1 MQRKEVVRGSHLT
14 SIQRRREEE
23 LKSDLRKKRN
33 ARPAVVGEEETQEET
48 QEKSQGEAQGE
59 AQEKTQGKK
68 RTKKRLVESAE
79 NPQGVKS
86 VTKLAE
92 EVEEMKKTLTEQAQK
107 IEKLERSHK
116 KLR

>member
-1 MQRKEVVRGSHLT
+1 M
-14 SIQRRREEE
+14 
-23 LKSDLRKKRN
+23 
-33 ARPAVVGEEETQEET
+33 
-48 QEKSQGEAQGE
+48 
-59 AQEKTQGKK
+59 
-68 RTKKRLVESAE
+68 ESAE